1 MDTDTR
7 TTNQMEVLPGRIY
20 NMEEFENYKKSAEHN
35 NVNHLA
41 FTRFPAG
48 ENSTRFLTVKTIARQ
63 TAFPVIRVAQSGDGQ
78 AWIMP
83 SLMITNL
90 EQNDQAFDLSWGAL
104 SLE

>member
-1 MDTDTR
+1 
-7 TTNQMEVLPGRIY
+7 
-20 NMEEFENYKKSAEHN
+20 
-35 NVNHLA
+35 
-41 FTRFPAG
+41 
-48 ENSTRFLTVKTIARQ
+48 
-63 TAFPVIRVAQSGDGQ
+63 VAQSSDSQ